1 MQNEVH
7 AKGPTRERAKM
18 ANLLPQHWRRAELRL
33 ENAESTRVA
42 HGSYEFGTREIGPH
56 GRDHDRSRNPKP
68 FAKPCSQHITI
79 VLLRE
84 QNGGDRADNAI
95 ATTDRQWFGGGHLM
109 LNDRRRHNSPVAVRS
124 SEGRLTDPIA
134 AAQASAA

>member
-42 HGSYEFGTREIGPH
+42 RGGHELGTSEIGPH

-95 ATTDRQWFGGGHLM
+95 ATTDRQWFGRGDLM
-109 LNDRRRHNSPVAVRS
+109 LNDCYRRDLAVHRRHG
-124 SEGRLTDPIA
+124 EGRRSTR
-134 AAQASAA
+134 